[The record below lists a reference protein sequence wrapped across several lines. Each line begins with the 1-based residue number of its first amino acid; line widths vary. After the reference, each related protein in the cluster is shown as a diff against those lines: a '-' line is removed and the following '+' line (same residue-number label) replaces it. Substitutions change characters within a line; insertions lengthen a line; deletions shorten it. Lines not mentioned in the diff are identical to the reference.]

1 MIGNPPYGAVLTKSD
16 ISYFSEHYPNT
27 PSTSDTYML
36 FVEKCLE
43 LSRSNA
49 KFAMIIPNTWTLLFN
64 AQKFRRY
71 LFENYTIEQIVHFNH
86 RVFPKVTVDCEIL
99 VACNAPPQGNEVEI
113 TLQNLD
119 DSIRYSV
126 LQEDWIKK
134 NGDII
139 SIRQTSEASKIVNKL
154 EILSV
159 RMEDICEIKNGI
171 KPFEVGKGT
180 PPQTKAIASSK
191 PFVSDTKDDN
201 SFVPLLRGSLI
212 NRYRTLWNRN
222 YWVSYGPWLAAPRDP
237 HIFFTVPRKI
247 VVRQTGDSLIA
258 TIIDNTYVCRN
269 NMHMVFLKQEQGY
282 SLDYL
287 LGILN
292 SRLMNWYYQI
302 INPEQG
308 EALAEIKAAHLY
320 RFPIRLND
328 PTNPT
333 DVAQHDRLVAL
344 VQQMLDLHRRAAT
357 EANPQLKTVVQ
368 RQIDATDKQIDR
380 LVYGLYGLTEEEV
393 GIVEG
398 AG

>member
-1 MIGNPPYGAVLTKSD
+1 
-16 ISYFSEHYPNT
+16 
-27 PSTSDTYML
+27 ML

-43 LSRSNA
+43 LSQGMPSSQ
-49 KFAMIIPNTWTLLFN
+49 MIIPNTWTLLFN

-237 HIFFTVPRKI
+237 HI
-247 VVRQTGDSLIA
+247 
-258 TIIDNTYVCRN
+258 
-269 NMHMVFLKQEQGY
+269 
-282 SLDYL
+282 
-287 LGILN
+287 
-292 SRLMNWYYQI
+292 
-302 INPEQG
+302 
-308 EALAEIKAAHLY
+308 
-320 RFPIRLND
+320 
-328 PTNPT
+328 
-333 DVAQHDRLVAL
+333 
-344 VQQMLDLHRRAAT
+344 LHCS
-357 EANPQLKTVVQ
+357 
-368 RQIDATDKQIDR
+368 
-380 LVYGLYGLTEEEV
+380 
-393 GIVEG
+393 
-398 AG
+398 

>member
-1 MIGNPPYGAVLTKSD
+1 
-16 ISYFSEHYPNT
+16 
-27 PSTSDTYML
+27 
-36 FVEKCLE
+36 
-43 LSRSNA
+43 
-49 KFAMIIPNTWTLLFN
+49 MIIPNTWTLLFN

-308 EALAEIKAAHLY
+308 EALAEIKAAHLL
-320 RFPIRLND
+320 PVNSPSALSTP
-328 PTNPT
+328 PTPPMSS
-333 DVAQHDRLVAL
+333 AHDEPGGSGGSRCWTYTAGW
-344 VQQMLDLHRRAAT
+344 RPRAT
-357 EANPQLKTVVQ
+357 RN
-368 RQIDATDKQIDR
+368 
-380 LVYGLYGLTEEEV
+380 
-393 GIVEG
+393 
-398 AG
+398 